1 MWNTAVLQKSYISI
15 LRPAARI
22 SIPAFV
28 SMTSSVAGQNRA
40 AWLVEAKGA
49 IEVGP
54 AEIVKPEKGEVL
66 IRARLQSSFS
76 SIVRREMLTLQCPC

>member
-1 MWNTAVLQKSYISI
+1 MQGSYIPI
-15 LRPAARI
+15 LCPAARI
-22 SIPAFV
+22 SLSAILN
-28 SMTSSVAGQNRA
+28 MTSSVADQNRA

-54 AEIVKPEKGEVL
+54 AETVKPEKGEVL

-76 SIVRREMLTLQCPC
+76 SLVQ